1 LFAAFLGRI
10 DKNQDMTIDW
20 VEWRD
25 YFDLRSAESLEE
37 ILKLWRYP
45 PVRIAVYLVILESL
59 IFVIL
64 VAAYVHM

>member
-1 LFAAFLGRI
+1 
-10 DKNQDMTIDW
+10 MTIDW